1 MRLKLSSFCSK
12 NGLCSKKEAK
22 KLIQLGHLKL
32 HGAVVREDTLVKE
45 SLSPN
50 SISLAQRVQLA
61 AANKVTV
68 LLHKP
73 ECYLSTYSRRTQL
86 WSKSLLVPENRC
98 ENDVQNNLNPSQLRR
113 LLPINPLEYSS
124 SGLALFSEDSS
135 LIKRFADCEECY
147 HVVFRDA
154 LTEPKLFALRSE
166 IYIDGEAIPPLKVDR
181 LSDFSAHV
189 TTQSASSKV
198 RVRSP
203 VHSPKVQLRKA
214 CRLAGLEI
222 RSIKRIRM
230 GNIQLGD
237 LLCGRW
243 MMLRKYQLT

>member
-1 MRLKLSSFCSK
+1 MRLKLSSFCAK
-12 NGLCSKKEAK
+12 NNICSKKEAK
-22 KLIQLGHLKL
+22 KLIQLGHLRL
-32 HGAVVREDTLVKE
+32 QGAVVREDTLVKE
-45 SLSPN
+45 SLSPACV
-50 SISLAQRVQLA
+50 SLPQRVQSIA
-61 AANKVTV
+61 SNKVTV

-98 ENDVQNNLNPSQLRR
+98 ESDVQNNLNPSQLRR
-113 LLPINPLEYSS
+113 LLPINPLEYST

-147 HVVFRDA
+147 HVVFRDPF
-154 LTEPKLFALRSE
+154 TEPKLFALTSE
-166 IYIDGEAIPPLKVDR
+166 IYIDGVPIPQLKVDR
-181 LSDFSAHV
+181 VSDFSARV
-189 TTQSASSKV
+189 TTQSASSK
-198 RVRSP
+198 
-203 VHSPKVQLRKA
+203 LRKA

-222 RSIKRIRM
+222 RSIKRIRL
-230 GNIQLGD
+230 GNIHLGD